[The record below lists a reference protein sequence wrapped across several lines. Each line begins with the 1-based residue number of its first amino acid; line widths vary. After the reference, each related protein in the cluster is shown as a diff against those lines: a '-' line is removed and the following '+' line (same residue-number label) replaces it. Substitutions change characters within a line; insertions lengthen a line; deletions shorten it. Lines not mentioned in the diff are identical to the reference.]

1 MAPKVTSGGGAA
13 ATKAPVVSVLIVEDD
28 QDTANLIKDLVEGQ
42 GYRAMTAVDGRGAL
56 AILEEERPSLMLIDL
71 FMPVMTGAELLK
83 IIKSNPTLA
92 AIPRVIMTAANDQMI
107 GVREDVPV
115 LYKPVDF
122 EVLTR
127 LLHRYCEPALARSPR
142 SQ

>member
-1 MAPKVTSGGGAA
+1 MGSKVSSGGRGTAA
-13 ATKAPVVSVLIVEDD
+13 QRQVPIVLIVEDD
-28 QDTANLIKDLVEGQ
+28 ADVALMIREVIEGQ
-42 GYRAMTAVDGRGAL
+42 GYRAIAVLNGREAL
-56 AILEEERPSLMLIDL
+56 AVLAEERPSLMLVDL

-83 IIKSNPTLA
+83 VVKHDPQLA

-122 EVLTR
+122 DVLAR
-127 LLHRYCEPALARSPR
+127 LLQQYCEPPR
-142 SQ
+142 AHS